1 MARPQAQRRGQ
12 LVPQEQQ
19 QQQRR
24 RPEQVRQWKLERADG
39 LLDLR

>member
-12 LVPQEQQ
+12 LVPQEQ

>member
-12 LVPQEQQ
+12 LVPQE
-19 QQQRR
+19 RR

>member
-12 LVPQEQQ
+12 LVRQQ